1 MRILRKLKVI
11 QIEIEVTTAELTMK
25 NRHAISAKKK
35 NLKKYP
41 LSVKHLKIMSI
52 TNQMRSIKVKIL
64 IGMSMIL
71 GKKYNFIESL
81 IRR

>member
-25 NRHAISAKKK
+25 NRHAKSAKKK
-35 NLKKYP
+35 NQKKYP

-52 TNQMRSIKVKIL
+52 TNQMRRIKVKIL

-71 GKKYNFIESL
+71 GKKYNFMESL